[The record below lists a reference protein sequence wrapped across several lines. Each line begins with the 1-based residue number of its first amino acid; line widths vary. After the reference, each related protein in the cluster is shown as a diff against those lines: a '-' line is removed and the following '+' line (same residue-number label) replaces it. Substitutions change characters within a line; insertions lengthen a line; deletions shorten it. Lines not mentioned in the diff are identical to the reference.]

1 MPGFLIS
8 ITFEAVLL
16 TTFLFVLNSV
26 VIGMLVFATDVTLFI
41 VPTNLIF
48 TSLSIQKDATLNA

>member
-8 ITFEAVLL
+8 RILAAVLL

-41 VPTNLIF
+41 APTNLIF
-48 TSLSIQKDATLNA
+48 TSLS

>member
-8 ITFEAVLL
+8 STFEAVLL

-48 TSLSIQKDATLNA
+48 TSLSIQKDATLYA

>member
-8 ITFEAVLL
+8 RILAAVLL

-48 TSLSIQKDATLNA
+48 TSLS